1 MDIILYDKL
10 CYNKFMTDSERFLK
24 IYANLPV
31 NLRNEIIVVLPDVG
45 PMTWNVAYLE
55 ISNDTKLSKKI
66 LEKLSNFKII

>member
-1 MDIILYDKL
+1 
-10 CYNKFMTDSERFLK
+10 MTDKERFLK

-31 NLRNEIIVVLPDVG
+31 NLRNEIIAVLPDVG

-55 ISNDTKLSKKI
+55 ISNDTELGKKI